1 MDASRAVVVPAV
13 FAAVFAVAAASPA
26 SLDPRPTEGLLVEQV
41 MGVGDAA
48 LARVTLDDPAR
59 ESQRAPPALAFTLS
73 DASGAVVAR
82 TQSARSDARW
92 ATVAFPL
99 SGRGPHTLRVEG
111 QGARAVV
118 PLRPPGALAFARD
131 EGAMRAAEGA
141 LLPGREGEVLVRAD
155 GADAVSLESVMETV
169 TVTPERAP
177 VDRCGVASARVQVD
191 GLGAPVTVVVA
202 RGALAQRTETRL
214 PVVAGGV
221 ALSRAGEMVT
231 LYGSDVGDAWAL
243 AGEAGRATRWSH
255 VALRGEAG
263 DTRGTFAAPA
273 GARWVAAARGR
284 GLDDLVALDV
294 EVREGCDSPAM
305 RRWRAA
311 GAGRPALSVARVY
324 DGGAVAVASRRARAV
339 KVRRWALAGVALAV
353 LALVAMVAA
362 AGARRSAEDLRA
374 VESRPGVRAWIVAAS
389 AALLSAVGV
398 ALALAALADG
408 V

>member
-1 MDASRAVVVPAV
+1 MDAPRAVIVPAV
-13 FAAVFAVAAASPA
+13 FAAVFAVASASPA

-41 MGVGDAA
+41 MGVGDAV

-73 DASGAVVAR
+73 DATGAVVAR
-82 TQSARSDARW
+82 TQTARSARW
-92 ATVAFPL
+92 ATLALPL

-111 QGARAVV
+111 HGARAVAA
-118 PLRPPGALAFARD
+118 LRPPGALAFARD

-202 RGALAQRTETRL
+202 RGALTQRIETRL

-221 ALSRAGEMVT
+221 ALSRAGEVVT

-243 AGEAGRATRWSH
+243 AGDAGRATRWSH

-263 DTRGTFAAPA
+263 DTRGTFVAPA

-294 EVREGCDSPAM
+294 EVSEGCDSPAM

-311 GAGRPALSVARVY
+311 GAGRPSLSVARVY
-324 DGGAVAVASRRARAV
+324 DGGALAVASRRARAV

-374 VESRPGVRAWIVAAS
+374 VESRPGVRAWIVVAS